1 MGKRMI
7 YAVKAGRKTGIFKDW
22 LKCFEQTNKFSGA
35 KYHSFKYMEELED
48 EDENVENSLRYA
60 MKQAENYLSGLIY
73 YGVYTDYL
81 DDESWQTDGY
91 LPFGEDESALEDEDE
106 HANDPMPPEAY
117 KDFNQ
122 IDLEDELP
130 FSEDEDMFV
139 PVNALEHTGVDDDVI
154 NLFNRVRENCPM
166 DEAETVR
173 LYKDLQMEFD
183 GLYNSGWLNLLL
195 KVIGED
201 KPIIANGN
209 YCGRYSC
216 YALYTAILYMVLA
229 PNVIL
234 DHYKLLYLVDEH
246 GASVWVTEMSR
257 RWQRSEE
264 YRWLYRR
271 FQNNDFRAEYLP
283 ELRFRCM
290 ALGKQFI
297 ETECLVNKP
306 VSYLELKKYIQEG
319 KRTLIDIYQELTQN
333 QIYRSELSKLTL
345 SFPNP
350 DLEKIVEIEEPEASM
365 QQLVLQ
371 TNAISVA
378 LKCEIVGQDAAI
390 EKLEKAYF
398 HTEKAV
404 RQQKKR
410 KRPRNVFFL
419 AGPPGVGKTFMAE
432 LFAKAVGISY
442 RRYDMTGYS
451 SVNAADELA
460 GISSFYRNS
469 KPGVL
474 TSYVHETPQCVLLF
488 DEIEKAHSTVIQ
500 LFLQILDEGVCF
512 DRFYDRN
519 VDFSNTI
526 LIFTS
531 NAGRQLYSEAVNE
544 DLTSLPDQVVI
555 NALEKDVNPETKIPY
570 FPTELLSRMSSHTV
584 IMMNHLEA
592 AAIRKIVGKEVDR
605 QLMDHMLQYGYDL
618 KEGKEFLT
626 DLILYSMG
634 GNADA
639 RNASIVAGKIIDKE
653 LYEFLSLVEEKFGLD
668 RQGDIRQIDWKF
680 DLADA
685 TDEIREFFYGERDCV
700 IPLFGETGVDVDQ
713 KLKDNHVVV
722 KETRDINDFMDMIH
736 KENVL
741 FAVIDYAYGYSGKK
755 TSLHIKNEDTLG
767 KKVFDMLRR
776 EDQTIPVFVLNGDNV
791 FDYSLREMD
800 DLMRNGVAG
809 FINRDSCREQLT
821 QKYEDVCCQ
830 KAMETLTLRHQVLT
844 YDAKKELN
852 QEMHSGCI
860 IFQNLKLEMAVETED
875 RSSFISND
883 LRPQK
888 KWDDIYVS
896 DDVKDE
902 LTYFIHYLQNPK
914 EYVRKGVRP
923 PKGVLMYGP
932 PGTGKTS
939 LAKVVATESDVNFL
953 SVSADE
959 LMNGGADK
967 VHQLFRVARKYAPAV
982 FFIDEID
989 AIGVNRN
996 VTGTNAVLN
1005 ALLTEMDGFKKVDDK
1020 PVFIM
1025 AATNLGGRIDPA
1037 LVRRFD
1043 RTFCVNLPDKQGRR
1057 WILNRLISA
1066 HSNMFAL
1073 TEREIDSILDR
1084 SEGMSPAALENI
1096 VEAALREGIR
1106 SDEMI
1111 DDKMFDDIFEKSQ
1124 MGEER
1129 EIPNEYELKNTAYHE
1144 AGHALILLHNG
1155 RHPKYL
1161 SIVARGSFGGYV
1173 KNDNSHWNPS
1183 KEFYLQSI
1191 CMCLGGRAAELEFGY
1206 GLTAGASSDIEKAT
1220 QIAKQMVCRY
1230 GMYADEIG
1238 LAAISEEELLHHDAA
1253 KQLINRILEE
1263 QLALAR
1269 TIIAEKREVMERL
1282 VTAVM
1287 DSGKKY
1293 LTEKEI
1299 LEAYTGEKLSE
1310 E

>member
-1 MGKRMI
+1 MGKQLI
-7 YAVKAGRKTGIFKDW
+7 YAVKVGRKTGIFKDW
-22 LKCFEQTNKFSGA
+22 LKCFEQTNKYSGA
-35 KYHSFKYMEELED
+35 QYHSFKYMEELEE

-60 MKQAENYLSGLIY
+60 MRQAEKYLSGLIY
-73 YGVYTDYL
+73 YGVHTDYL
-81 DDESWQTDGY
+81 DDESWQADGY
-91 LPFGEDESALEDEDE
+91 LPFGEDESAPEEDE

-117 KDFNQ
+117 RDFEQ
-122 IDLEDELP
+122 THLDDELP
-130 FSEDEDMFV
+130 FAEDDDAFV
-139 PVNALEHTGVDDDVI
+139 PVKMPEDTGVDDDVK
-154 NLFNRVRENCPM
+154 NLLNRVRESCPM

-173 LYKDLQMEFD
+173 LYNDLQMEFD

-216 YALYTAILYMVLA
+216 YALYTAILYFVLA

-234 DHYKLLYLVDEH
+234 DHYKLMYLVNEQ

-264 YRWLYRR
+264 YRWLNRC
-271 FQNNDFRAEYLP
+271 FQKNDFRAEYLP

-290 ALGKQFI
+290 AMGRQFI
-297 ETECLVNKP
+297 DTECLVNKP
-306 VSYLELKKYIQEG
+306 VAYLELKKYIQEG

-333 QIYRSELSKLTL
+333 PIYRSELSKLTL

-350 DLEKIVEIEEPEASM
+350 DLERIVEIKEPEASM
-365 QQLVLQ
+365 QQLVMQ

-378 LKCEIVGQDAAI
+378 LKSEIIGQDAAI
-390 EKLEKAYF
+390 EKLEKSYF

-410 KRPRNVFFL
+410 KRPRNVFFF

-432 LFAKAVGISY
+432 LFAKAVGVPY

-451 SVNAADELA
+451 SVNGSDELA
-460 GISSFYRNS
+460 GISSFYKNS
-469 KPGVL
+469 KAGVL
-474 TSYVHETPQCVLLF
+474 TSYVNENPQSVLLF
-488 DEIEKAHSTVIQ
+488 DEIEKAHSSVIQ

-584 IMMNHLEA
+584 IMMNHLGA
-592 AAIRKIVGKEVDR
+592 AAIRKIVMKEIR
-605 QLMDHMLQYGYDL
+605 HQLTDDMLQYGYDL

-626 DLILYSMG
+626 ELILYSMG

-653 LYEFLSLVEEKFGLD
+653 LYEFLSLVEEKLGLD
-668 RQGDIRQIDWKF
+668 RKGDIRQIDWKF
-680 DLADA
+680 DLSNA
-685 TDEIREFFYGERDCV
+685 TDEIRGFFYGERDCV
-700 IPLFGETGVDVDQ
+700 IPLFGEAGVSVEQ

-722 KETRDINDFMDMIH
+722 KETRDINEFMDMIH

-755 TSLHIKNEDTLG
+755 ASLHIENEDTLG
-767 KKVFDMLRR
+767 KKVFDMLHK
-776 EDQTIPVFVLNGDNV
+776 EDQTIPVFVLSGDTV
-791 FDYSLREMD
+791 FEYTLREMD
-800 DLMRNGVAG
+800 DLTRNGVAG
-809 FINRDSCREQLT
+809 FIDRDSCSEQLT
-821 QKYEDVCCQ
+821 QRYEDVCCQ

-844 YDAKKELN
+844 YDVKKELN

-860 IFQNLKLEMAVETED
+860 IFHDLKLEMAVETED
-875 RSSFISND
+875 RSTLISND

-888 KWDDIYVS
+888 KWEDIYVS

-902 LTYFIHYLQNPK
+902 LTFFVHYLQNPK

-959 LMNGGADK
+959 LINGGADK

-996 VTGTNAVLN
+996 VTGANAVLN

-1043 RTFCVNLPDKQGRR
+1043 RSFCVNYPDKKGRR

-1073 TEREIDSILDR
+1073 TEQEIESILDR

-1096 VEAALREGIR
+1096 VETALREGIR
-1106 SDEMI
+1106 SDELI
-1111 DDKMFDDIFEKSQ
+1111 DDKMFDDIFEKSK

-1129 EIPNEYELKNTAYHE
+1129 EIPAEYELKNTAYHE

-1155 RHPKYL
+1155 RRPKYM
-1161 SIVARGSFGGYV
+1161 SIVARGTFGGYV
-1173 KNDNSHWNPS
+1173 KNDNTYVTPS
-1183 KEFYLQSI
+1183 KEFYLQTI

-1206 GLTAGASSDIEKAT
+1206 GLTAGASSDIEQAT
-1220 QIAKQMVCRY
+1220 QIAKNMVCRF
-1230 GMYADEIG
+1230 GMYEDEIG
-1238 LAAISEEELLHHDAA
+1238 LASISEEELLYHDAA
-1253 KQLINRILEE
+1253 KRLINRILSE
-1263 QLALAR
+1263 QLAQAR
-1269 TIIAEKREVMERL
+1269 SIIAEHRDAMERL
-1282 VTAVM
+1282 VAAVM

-1299 LEAYTGEKLSE
+1299 FEAYTGEELSE